1 MLAACASTLPPPPAS
16 WDGLEF
22 HETDA
27 VGALYLRPGRRVTT
41 YRTVVIDPLVIATDP
56 KWYPIRDIRTG
67 LVIGKHPISSEEK
80 GFIVDK
86 IGPEFRKIVAEELAA
101 GGYRV
106 VDEPE
111 LDSLRVSAGLTKVWI
126 ETQDTSMGRRQ
137 DPDTMTLVMDLSDA
151 SSSVLLAR
159 VIDEKRGR
167 MGTLQLPNTV
177 TNAVDF
183 RNAVRDWG
191 RSLRALLD
199 EMNGTMV

>member
-1 MLAACASTLPPPPAS
+1 MLAACTSTLPPPPVS

-27 VGALYLRPGRRVTT
+27 VNALYLRPGPRVAT
-41 YRTVVIDPLVIATDP
+41 YRTIVMDPLVIATDP
-56 KWYPIRDIRTG
+56 RWYPIRDIRTG
-67 LVIGKHPISSEEK
+67 LVIGKHPISSEENEYV
-80 GFIVDK
+80 VDK
-86 IGPEFRKIVAEELAA
+86 LGPEFRKIVAEELAA

-106 VDEPE
+106 LDEPE

-151 SSSVLLAR
+151 SSQVLLAR

-191 RSLRALLD
+191 RALRTLLD